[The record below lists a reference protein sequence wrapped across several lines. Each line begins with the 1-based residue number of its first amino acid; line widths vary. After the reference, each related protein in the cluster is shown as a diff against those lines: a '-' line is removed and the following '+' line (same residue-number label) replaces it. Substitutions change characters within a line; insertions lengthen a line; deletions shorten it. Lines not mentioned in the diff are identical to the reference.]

1 MVVPHKLR
9 NQVLLELHEGL
20 IDIVKMRGLARSYV
34 WWPGIDQYIE
44 SLAKNC
50 QIKSNQFYL
59 DTAYLT
65 NDSGVFTINKTNNND
80 KNKK

>member
-1 MVVPHKLR
+1 MEVPHKLR
-9 NQVLLELHEGL
+9 NHILLELHEGL

-50 QIKSNQFYL
+50 Q
-59 DTAYLT
+59 
-65 NDSGVFTINKTNNND
+65 GC
-80 KNKK
+80 